1 MNDSMIVDQSSILP
15 QDMTEIV
22 QYDRLADDLV
32 SVNSMSGP
40 MYMRDFLKAKDVAAR
55 FHAKAIFEFEQAKT
69 NAKKVWAVA
78 KLDRAPAILTAKGVK
93 TTDGNCEAYADQDP
107 EYLVA
112 KNAEAYWKALAIY
125 LEKKVEKFTSAHDDS
140 RKIFDKTSDPKGS
153 SLGLPTVDSRPF
165 WDEGTYK

>member
-1 MNDSMIVDQSSILP
+1 MNDSMSVNQSSILP

-78 KLDRAPAILTAKGVK
+78 QLDRAPTILAAKGIK

-107 EYLVA
+107 EYLAA
-112 KNAEAYWKALAIY
+112 KNMEAYWKALAIY

-140 RKIFDKTSDPKGS
+140 RKIFDKTADPKGS
-153 SLGLPTVDSRPF
+153 SLGLPSIA
-165 WDEGTYK
+165 GTY